1 MVTWL
6 CITRKDIK
14 GSRVIILYNIF
25 TTYWSYRLY
34 MAFVLWQLL
43 VQWPI
48 AALISKSQ
56 EWISS
61 REHKLCN
68 SQANLTKNYNS
79 ILPTIYIKF
88 SWSVLQLCIYC
99 ASYPQVHVSSMSVL
113 CVHHVVAMLHPH
125 IHYSSTLRLAYCIY
139 VLWYYLLDSSQS
151 F

>member
-1 MVTWL
+1 MGTWS
-6 CITRKDIK
+6 CITQKDIK

-25 TTYWSYRLY
+25 TTCWSYRLH

-48 AALISKSQ
+48 AVLMSKSQ
-56 EWISS
+56 GWISS
-61 REHKLCN
+61 GEHELCN

-79 ILPTIYIKF
+79 ILPTIYMKF
-88 SWSVLQLCIYC
+88 SWSVLQLHIYC
-99 ASYPQVHVSSMSVL
+99 ASYPKVHVSSISAP

-125 IHYSSTLRLAYCIY
+125 VHYLSTSRLAYYIY
-139 VLWYYLLDSSQS
+139 MLWYYLLDSSQS